1 MGIKGVGGIKSP
13 KRIVEVINIDPSET
27 AADLVDKIRDKFNI
41 LEEGRGCE
49 MRLFEREISV
59 RQQDVFYRRL
69 GDQAWI
75 FLMNREIS

>member
-1 MGIKGVGGIKSP
+1 MD
-13 KRIVEVINIDPSET
+13 VINIDPSET

-41 LEEGRGCE
+41 LEESEGGE

-59 RQQDVFYRRL
+59 RQQDIFYRRL

-75 FLMNREIS
+75 VSREFSYL